1 MSAGPIQQARDGST
15 VPRVSTPDTS
25 RVCAVVP
32 KSHAGYCG
40 RTSAKTRTADWDEVT
55 CADCRAAGRADGLEL
70 PEEIKNTRRSA

>member
-1 MSAGPIQQARDGST
+1 VSAGPIQQARDAST
-15 VPRVSTPDTS
+15 VPKVSTPDNA

-32 KSHAGYCG
+32 KKVAGYCG
-40 RTSAKTRTADWDEVT
+40 RTSAKTRSADWDEVT